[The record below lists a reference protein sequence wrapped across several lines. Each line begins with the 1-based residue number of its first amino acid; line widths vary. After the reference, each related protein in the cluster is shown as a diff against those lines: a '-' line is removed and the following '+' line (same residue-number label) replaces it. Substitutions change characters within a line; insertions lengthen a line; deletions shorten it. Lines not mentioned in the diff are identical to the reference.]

1 MKTRITFLIAILLVL
16 ISCSKQKITA
26 NILIQNGIVYNGT
39 DIISSSASIAIKNDK
54 IVFVGDDKSV
64 NITAKKIIDAT
75 GMIVSPGFIDPHTHA
90 DRELKLADQSHNK
103 PFLFQGITTV
113 VVGNDG
119 DSYYPSS
126 KFIDRYIKNGIG
138 TNAVLLVGHG
148 TVREQVLGK
157 SDKKASP
164 EDILKMQKIV
174 QQEMDA
180 GAFGISTG
188 LFYAP
193 GSYSNTD
200 EVIAL
205 AKIVAKNNGIYD
217 THLRDE
223 SSYTVGLIS
232 AIEEAIEIGRQAKLP
247 IHISHIKCLGVDAWN
262 QSKAIIELIENAQ
275 KEGINVT
282 ANQYP
287 YDASATG
294 LKAAVVPR
302 WAESGGMDSLF
313 IRYKKRKLRKK
324 ILAETKKN
332 ITRRGGPDKLL
343 IVKSEEPKFVG
354 KNLLEIAS
362 LLRITSEAAVY
373 KALKTGYIRVASFN
387 MNPKDIHRFMQQKWV
402 VTGSDGNTG
411 HPRKYGSFPRKYHKY
426 VKQDQIIDLPTFI
439 NGSTSKTAEI
449 LKIPKRGKLKEGYF
463 ADIIIFNPNT
473 FKDKANYNNAFQL
486 AEGLEYSIINGK
498 IAIEKGAKIS
508 MLDTFDFQAEKFYLK
523 NGYKPIGEMK
533 GFPKGHRRIYFSK
546 ELTE

>member
-1 MKTRITFLIAILLVL
+1 MKTRITFLIAILLVV
-16 ISCSKQKITA
+16 ISCSKQKIAA

-39 DIISSSASIAIKNDK
+39 DIISSNASIAIKNDK
-54 IVFVGDDKSV
+54 IVFVGDDKLV

-90 DRELKLADQSHNK
+90 DRELKLADHSHNK

-126 KFIDRYIKNGIG
+126 KFIDTYTKNRIG
-138 TNAVLLVGHG
+138 TNVVLLVGHG

-164 EDILKMQKIV
+164 EDILKMQAIV

-247 IHISHIKCLGVDAWN
+247 IHISHIKCLGVDVWN
-262 QSKAIIELIENAQ
+262 QSKAIIELIGNAQ

-313 IRYKKRKLRKK
+313 IRYKNMKLRKR

-343 IVKSEEPKFVG
+343 IVKSTESKFVG
-354 KNLLEIAS
+354 KNLLEIS
-362 LLRITSEAAVY
+362 ELLNVLPEVAVFET
-373 KALKTGYIRVASFN
+373 LKTGYIRVASFN

-411 HPRKYGSFPRKYHKY
+411 HPRKYGSFPRKYYKY
-426 VKQDQIIDLPTFI
+426 VKQDQIIDLATFI

-449 LKIPKRGKLKEGYF
+449 LKVPNRGKLKEGYF

-473 FKDKANYNNAFQL
+473 FKDKANYSNAFQL
-486 AEGLEYSIINGK
+486 AEGLEYSIVNGK
-498 IAIEKGAKIS
+498 ISIDKG
-508 MLDTFDFQAEKFYLK
+508 TFTKLLNGRVLK
-523 NGYKPIGEMK
+523 KQ
-533 GFPKGHRRIYFSK
+533 SK
-546 ELTE
+546 

>member
-275 KEGINVT
+275 KEGINVIPYT
-282 ANQYP
+282 TDPMSGENQVTL
-287 YDASATG
+287 D
-294 LKAAVVPR
+294 
-302 WAESGGMDSLF
+302 LF
-313 IRYKKRKLRKK
+313 LPNAQA
-324 ILAETKKN
+324 LAFWNVLMHEWMGYVSYW
-332 ITRRGGPDKLL
+332 IM
-343 IVKSEEPKFVG
+343 
-354 KNLLEIAS
+354 
-362 LLRITSEAAVY
+362 
-373 KALKTGYIRVASFN
+373 GYI
-387 MNPKDIHRFMQQKWV
+387 
-402 VTGSDGNTG
+402 
-411 HPRKYGSFPRKYHKY
+411 
-426 VKQDQIIDLPTFI
+426 
-439 NGSTSKTAEI
+439 
-449 LKIPKRGKLKEGYF
+449 
-463 ADIIIFNPNT
+463 
-473 FKDKANYNNAFQL
+473 
-486 AEGLEYSIINGK
+486 
-498 IAIEKGAKIS
+498 
-508 MLDTFDFQAEKFYLK
+508 
-523 NGYKPIGEMK
+523 
-533 GFPKGHRRIYFSK
+533 
-546 ELTE
+546 

>member
-1 MKTRITFLIAILLVL
+1 MIG
-16 ISCSKQKITA
+16 KQA
-26 NILIQNGIVYNGT
+26 
-39 DIISSSASIAIKNDK
+39 
-54 IVFVGDDKSV
+54 
-64 NITAKKIIDAT
+64 
-75 GMIVSPGFIDPHTHA
+75 
-90 DRELKLADQSHNK
+90 
-103 PFLFQGITTV
+103 
-113 VVGNDG
+113 
-119 DSYYPSS
+119 
-126 KFIDRYIKNGIG
+126 
-138 TNAVLLVGHG
+138 
-148 TVREQVLGK
+148 
-157 SDKKASP
+157 P
-164 EDILKMQKIV
+164 EDIFKMQGFV

-262 QSKAIIELIENAQ
+262 QSKAIIELIGNAQ

-498 IAIEKGAKIS
+498 IAIEKGAFTKQLS
-508 MLDTFDFQAEKFYLK
+508 GRVLK
-523 NGYKPIGEMK
+523 K
-533 GFPKGHRRIYFSK
+533 
-546 ELTE
+546 

>member
-1 MKTRITFLIAILLVL
+1 MKKRNSILYFLSLILLF
-16 ISCSKQKITA
+16 SCGKENIEA
-26 NILIQNGIVYNGT
+26 DILIQNGIVYNGT

-54 IVFVGDDKSV
+54 IVFVGDDKLV
-64 NITAKKIIDAT
+64 NIIAKKIIDAT

-90 DRELKLADQSHNK
+90 DRELKLADHSHNK

-126 KFIDRYIKNGIG
+126 KFIDTYTKNRIG

-164 EDILKMQKIV
+164 EDILKMQAIV
-174 QQEMDA
+174 QQEMDV

-205 AKIVAKNNGIYD
+205 AKTVAKNNGIYD

-247 IHISHIKCLGVDAWN
+247 IHISHIKCLGVDVWN
-262 QSKAIIELIENAQ
+262 QSKAIVELIGNAQ

-287 YDASATG
+287 YEASATG
-294 LKAAVVPR
+294 LKSAVVPR
-302 WAESGGMDSLF
+302 WVESGGMDSLF
-313 IRYKKRKLRKK
+313 IRYKNKNLRKR

-332 ITRRGGPDKLL
+332 ITRRGGPKKLL

-362 LLRITSEAAVY
+362 LLRITPETAVY

-426 VKQDQIIDLPTFI
+426 VKEDQIIDLASFI

-449 LKIPKRGKLKEGYF
+449 LKVPNRGKLKEGYF

-473 FKDKANYNNAFQL
+473 FKDKANYSNAFQL
-486 AEGLEYSIINGK
+486 AEGLEYSIVNGK
-498 IAIEKGAKIS
+498 ISIDKG
-508 MLDTFDFQAEKFYLK
+508 TFTKQLNGRVLK
-523 NGYKPIGEMK
+523 K
-533 GFPKGHRRIYFSK
+533 
-546 ELTE
+546 